1 MGESVKTVACTPG
14 VRYNIT
20 TNMREKLTRVVDKYH
35 YSAILLKQLVVTEF
49 KLRYQGS
56 VLGYLWS
63 LMRPLFLF
71 LIMYVVFVYF
81 LRIGSDVPHW
91 PVQLLLGIVLWNFFA
106 EVTNNGITA
115 IVDRGEIIR
124 KINFPKYVIVL
135 SSVASALI
143 NLLINTLV
151 IVVFIL
157 FNGVTISWH
166 MLLFPLLLLELVAL
180 GLGVAFLLSAAF
192 VKLRDI
198 NYIWEILMQGLFY
211 ASVVIYPLKMIID
224 KVPGAAHY
232 LLLNPVAQ
240 IIQDAR
246 YALISPET
254 PTLMSLTHGNV
265 VVALIPVAAVL
276 ILLVVGARVFKN
288 QSASFAENV

>member
-1 MGESVKTVACTPG
+1 
-14 VRYNIT
+14 
-20 TNMREKLTRVVDKYH
+20 MRGKLQTIREKYH
-35 YSAILLKQLVVTEF
+35 YSAVLLKQLIVTEF

-81 LRIGSDVPHW
+81 LQIGSDVPHW

-106 EVTNNGITA
+106 EVTNNGVTA

-124 KINFPKYVIVL
+124 KINFPKYVIVI

-143 NLLINTLV
+143 NLTINIAV
-151 IVVFIL
+151 IVVFMVI
-157 FNGVTISWH
+157 NGVTLHWQ
-166 MLLFPLLLLELVAL
+166 MALFPLFILELLLL

-198 NYIWEILMQGLFY
+198 NYIWEIVMQGLFY
-211 ASVVIYPLKMIID
+211 ASVVIYPLKMVID
-224 KVPGAAHY
+224 RMPEVAPY
-232 LLLNPVAQ
+232 LLLNPIAQ

-246 YALISPET
+246 HTLISTEV
-254 PTLMSLTHGNV
+254 PTIMSLTGGNAVMAAIPILV
-265 VVALIPVAAVL
+265 VIVIALI
-276 ILLVVGARVFKN
+276 GARVFKRE
-288 QSASFAENV
+288 SPTFAENV